1 MKTNLHTIHTE
12 YFDSFYPN
20 KTKIEGRTNAKGLF
34 YLDLSDILT
43 PGTKMTED
51 IMREVCKQYPP
62 NFFDIY
68 TSHYEFWL
76 SASAQCNNTDNESDF
91 FGKKLALDR
100 LQQKAFRKAYKV
112 YGKVIEEYDKYV
124 QNKLR
129 EIHKCFQG
137 SLSAYYKCTR
147 HIEDLIE
154 QPEILFDK

>member
-20 KTKIEGRTNAKGLF
+20 KTKINGRTNAKGLF

-43 PGTKMTED
+43 PGTQMTEE
-51 IMREVCKQYPP
+51 IMKEVCKQYPP

-76 SASAQCNNTDNESDF
+76 SASAKCNNVDNESDF

-112 YGKVIEEYDKYV
+112 YAQVILEYDKYV
-124 QNKLR
+124 HNKLDQLNKLY
-129 EIHKCFQG
+129 IG
-137 SLSAYYKCTR
+137 SVSSYYKSTR

-154 QPEILFDK
+154 HPEILFSK

>member
-1 MKTNLHTIHTE
+1 MKTNLHTIETE
-12 YFDSFYPN
+12 YFDNFYPN
-20 KTKIEGRTNAKGLF
+20 KTKIKGRTNIRGLF
-34 YLDLSDILT
+34 YLDLSDILV

-51 IMREVCKQYPP
+51 IMKEVCKQYPP

-76 SASAQCNNTDNESDF
+76 SASAQCNNKDNESDF

-112 YGKVIEEYDKYV
+112 YDKIIEEYDKYV
-124 QNKLR
+124 QNKLNELR
-129 EIHKCFQG
+129 KLHQG
-137 SLSAYYKCTR
+137 SRSSYYKCTR

-154 QPEILFDK
+154 HPEILF